1 MLVVVFKSGLG
12 MSSFGDKSTS
22 SSGVH
27 SFNRKSDDNFD
38 DVELDGIENVTRKV
52 RLLLPLTP
60 GVVSLLGFS
69 EWMY

>member
-1 MLVVVFKSGLG
+1 MLVVVFKFGLG

-38 DVELDGIENVTRKV
+38 DVELDGIELDGIENVTRKV
-52 RLLLPLTP
+52 RVKP
-60 GVVSLLGFS
+60 S
-69 EWMY
+69 

>member
-38 DVELDGIENVTRKV
+38 DVELDGIENATRKV
-52 RLLLPLTP
+52 RVKP
-60 GVVSLLGFS
+60 S
-69 EWMY
+69 